1 VTSGGLF
8 ARNSQI
14 LALQVVDSSGPG
26 IAYSALQLE
35 ICGGDKCPN
44 SDAAPGTTEDGV
56 SRHIG
61 RHGSPPPR
69 WRAESRERDEAVSG
83 LLSFSAPAAALRD
96 PCRRG
101 RAMFGSAAPPIIR
114 LPDV

>member
-26 IAYSALQLE
+26 IAYS
-35 ICGGDKCPN
+35 DKCPN
-44 SDAAPGTTEDGV
+44 SDAALGTTEDGV

-61 RHGSPPPR
+61 RHGSPRPDGERNRGSATRPCRDCFPFLPR
-69 WRAESRERDEAVSG
+69 
-83 LLSFSAPAAALRD
+83 LLRYAILAAAVG
-96 PCRRG
+96 PCLAAQRRQ
-101 RAMFGSAAPPIIR
+101 
-114 LPDV
+114 